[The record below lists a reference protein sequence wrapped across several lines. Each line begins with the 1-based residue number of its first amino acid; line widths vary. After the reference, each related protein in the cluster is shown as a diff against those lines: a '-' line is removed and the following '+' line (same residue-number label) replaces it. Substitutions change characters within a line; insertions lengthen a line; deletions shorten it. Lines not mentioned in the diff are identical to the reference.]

1 MWKKT
6 MYILLSAVLLLEITG
21 CNDSPKSSVV
31 ASKNDGRFEEIVR
44 ATSIPFPNDTHINDA
59 ESEYLQ
65 LSESFTNTDG
75 SLKCDININSEQS
88 ILPMPIIQVRP
99 HEITADEAKR
109 IAQVLFEG
117 ATFYDYSEE
126 MSKQEIEEL
135 ILDIKQK
142 ISDWD
147 SLVEYYDGD
156 ETLAQNMLDAYTT
169 QIENYSA
176 LYNSAPEYIE
186 RKVCDWEFH
195 PISYYEDT
203 IALQSTTDDFDSYNQ
218 AMYIKATTI
227 VNDKPYSFSVCN
239 RNGSDFQVHS
249 IFAYLDLPG
258 STSSHYS
265 EERPTSEEVD
275 NTCEYVEEIL
285 EKIEPNKW
293 KIDSC
298 KIGESMSN
306 GTYNIY
312 IQATPEYNGVS
323 VAHQEQPASLKTDD
337 SYAPNYYYETLTFD
351 FSGGDLIS
359 FEYQAPLE
367 VVSEI
372 NSNVEI
378 ISLENS
384 VKSLK
389 DYLGTQTVS
398 SISSAG
404 PLYDA
409 DHAEYNIDEVVT
421 GLVRIRLKDNVFEYL
436 LVPAYSFF
444 GSYKIYDSEGNV
456 LEDSK
461 SGFEERNEIAII
473 NAVDGSIINSR
484 LGY

>member
-1 MWKKT
+1 M
-6 MYILLSAVLLLEITG
+6 
-21 CNDSPKSSVV
+21 
-31 ASKNDGRFEEIVR
+31 R
-44 ATSIPFPNDTHINDA
+44 ATSIPFPNDTHTNDA
-59 ESEYLQ
+59 EPENLQ
-65 LSESFTNTDG
+65 LSESFSSTDG
-75 SLKCDININSEQS
+75 SLKCDININSKHQ

-109 IAQVLFEG
+109 IAQALFEG

-169 QIENYSA
+169 QIENYSE

-195 PISYYEDT
+195 PITYYEDT
-203 IALQSTTDDFDSYNQ
+203 IALQSTTDDFDSYDQ

-227 VNDKPYSFSVCN
+227 INDKPYSFSVCN
-239 RNGSDFQVHS
+239 RNESDFQVHS
-249 IFAYLDLPG
+249 VFAYLDLPG
-258 STSSHYS
+258 TTSSHYS
-265 EERPTSEEVD
+265 EKRPTSEEVD
-275 NTCEYVEEIL
+275 NTRKYVEGIL

-298 KIGESMSN
+298 EIGESMSS
-306 GTYNIY
+306 GKYNIC

-323 VAHQEQPASLKTDD
+323 VIRQEQLAGMKTDD

-421 GLVRIRLKDNVFEYL
+421 GLVRTRLKDNVFEYL
-436 LVPAYSFF
+436 LVPAYSYF
-444 GSYKIYDSEGNV
+444 GSYKIYDSAGNV
-456 LEDSK
+456 LEDSE

-473 NAVDGSIINSR
+473 NAVDGSIIDSR